1 MHYAGKHK
9 HECVMVPLLS
19 FGVFFVFLSL
29 FFPSVLVLSGGALGQ
44 VFLDTLLFGKICV
57 PGLQPLY
64 MLVTLEIKSCS
75 I

>member
-1 MHYAGKHK
+1 MLVNTNMNVLWSHSSRL
-9 HECVMVPLLS
+9 EV
-19 FGVFFVFLSL
+19 FFFVFLSL

-57 PGLQPLY
+57 PGLQRLY

>member
-1 MHYAGKHK
+1 MLVNTNMNVLWSHSSRL
-9 HECVMVPLLS
+9 E
-19 FGVFFVFLSL
+19 FFSVFLSL
-29 FFPSVLVLSGGALGQ
+29 FFPSVLMLSGGAVGQ

-57 PGLQPLY
+57 PGLQPSY

>member
-1 MHYAGKHK
+1 MCYGPT
-9 HECVMVPLLS
+9 PLVWS
-19 FGVFFVFLSL
+19 FFFIVLSL
-29 FFPSVLVLSGGALGQ
+29 FFPSVLMLSGGAVGQ

-57 PGLQPLY
+57 PGLQPSY